1 MLLGLLVSGHC
12 RVLMCRRRDSYSSF
26 RAFCSDWGIGVACF
40 VPEGFWQELLIVALF
55 VIPSIAAVIC
65 SFVIIEDA
73 QCQYIYGDLHLM
85 STS

>member
-1 MLLGLLVSGHC
+1 MHGVAMLLGLLVSGHC

-26 RAFCSDWGIGVACF
+26 QAFCNDWGFGVACF
-40 VPEGFWQELLIVALF
+40 VPKGFWQELLIVALF

-73 QCQYIYGDLHLM
+73 QCQ
-85 STS
+85 